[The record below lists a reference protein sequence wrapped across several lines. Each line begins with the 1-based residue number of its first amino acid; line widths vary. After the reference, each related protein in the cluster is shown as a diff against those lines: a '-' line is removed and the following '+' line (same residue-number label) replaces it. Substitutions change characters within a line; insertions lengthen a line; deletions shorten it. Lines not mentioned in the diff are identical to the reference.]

1 MQKGG
6 ESQSMANR
14 NRFVKNWAQA
24 SKELRTGK
32 KAATRKK
39 TPREKE
45 EEARRTGF
53 LMGALKGLFKK

>member
-1 MQKGG
+1 
-6 ESQSMANR
+6 MANR

-53 LMGALKGLFKK
+53 LIGALKELFKK